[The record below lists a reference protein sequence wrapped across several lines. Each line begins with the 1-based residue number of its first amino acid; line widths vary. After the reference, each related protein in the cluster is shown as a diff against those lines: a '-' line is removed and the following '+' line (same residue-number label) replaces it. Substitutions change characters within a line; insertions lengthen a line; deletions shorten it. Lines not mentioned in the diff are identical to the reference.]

1 MEATEDR
8 KEKEKSPYHAPH
20 LETYGDI
27 SELTKTASGSGAV
40 DGTGRWGQNTQSL

>member
-1 MEATEDR
+1 MSEKKDLNEKR
-8 KEKEKSPYHAPH
+8 KAPYHAPH

-40 DGTGRWGQNTQSL
+40 DGTNRWGANTQSL